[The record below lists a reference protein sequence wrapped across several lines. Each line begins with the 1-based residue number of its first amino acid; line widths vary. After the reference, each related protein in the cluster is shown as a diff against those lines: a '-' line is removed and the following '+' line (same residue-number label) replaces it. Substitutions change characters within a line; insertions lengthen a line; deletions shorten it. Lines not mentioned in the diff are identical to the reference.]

1 MVNPSASPDPPLGC
15 PDPPR
20 GWLQFCV
27 RFVFGVIFGAVIGT
41 LMWLYLFLL
50 MRGDGLL
57 CRSRVWFLHSLSRST
72 AIQSSYIC
80 VAFSHGCRGDVY
92 REATLTI

>member
-1 MVNPSASPDPPLGC
+1 
-15 PDPPR
+15 
-20 GWLQFCV
+20 
-27 RFVFGVIFGAVIGT
+27 
-41 LMWLYLFLL
+41 

-57 CRSRVWFLHSLSRST
+57 YRSRVWFLHSLSRST

-92 REATLTI
+92 REATSPLAAVMPTFDFMKQFRMFAALAAASGG